1 MPATTTSL
9 APGGV
14 NAIGR
19 MLGLLG
25 DEWNLLILQQALMG
39 TSRYRHFIDR
49 LPISNA
55 VLTSRLRTLCDAD
68 LLIRRP
74 GDTGAQRAEYL
85 PTPRSRSLWPVL
97 VCIWEWERTW
107 VADRAE
113 QLPVMRHRDCGQDFS
128 PLLRCSRC
136 CTRVSLGDVDFRPG
150 PSGAWDRSAPNA
162 ATRRRTEREPA
173 QGQAGLFAETMSV
186 FGNRWAAALLLS
198 AFLGTSRFTDFQAQL
213 GAPASV
219 LSERLQTF
227 CAIGILRVAPASA
240 ADRTAYLLTDKGGAL
255 IAVLLTAL
263 QWAHRWF
270 RAPEGPA
277 LEIVHHGCGTALAA
291 ELACGRC
298 GQPLR
303 GAAVDVIAAQPAA
316 TSWNPLR
323 MVSESLT

>member
-39 TSRYRHFIDR
+39 ASRYRHFTDR
-49 LPISNA
+49 LPISHA
-55 VLTSRLRTLCDAD
+55 VLTSRLRALCDAD
-68 LLIRRP
+68 LLTHRRD
-74 GDTGAQRAEYL
+74 DTGAQRAKYL

-107 VADRAE
+107 VAERTT

-128 PLLRCSRC
+128 PLLRCTRC
-136 CTRVSLGDVDFRPG
+136 CTGVSIGDVDFSPG
-150 PSGAWDRSAPNA
+150 PSGSWDRSAPRA
-162 ATRRRTEREPA
+162 ATRRRAEREPA
-173 QGQAGLFAETMSV
+173 RGQAGLFAETMSV
-186 FGNRWAAALLLS
+186 FGNRWAAALLLA
-198 AFLGTSRFTDFQAQL
+198 AFLGTSRFTDFQDQL

-227 CAIGILRVAPASA
+227 CAIGILRAAPASA

-263 QWAHRWF
+263 QWAQRWF

-277 LEIVHHGCGTALAA
+277 LTIVHHGCGTALEA

-298 GQPLR
+298 GQRLR
-303 GAAVDVIAAQPAA
+303 GAALDVITAQPDD
-316 TSWNPLR
+316 TSWNPLM